1 MRKASLIFIL
11 AVVVIDM
18 LGIGLAYPILPRLIQ
33 ELIGG
38 DASHAAYVFGVLAAV
53 YAAMQFLFAP
63 LMGALS
69 DRFGRRPVILIALVG
84 LAVDYLILA
93 FAPNIWWF
101 AVGRVLSGIC
111 GATFTTAG
119 AYMADVTPP
128 EKRAANFGLIG
139 AAFGFG
145 FIIGPVVGG
154 LLGGIDLHL
163 AGLTIPG
170 IRLPFVAAAALT
182 FLNMLFGLFVLPESL
197 APENRR
203 AFQVRQ
209 ANPVGALLE
218 LKRYPSVFVLI
229 VIIVL
234 AQMTVRVSETT
245 WVLYTSYRYAWDAF
259 MTGLSLTAV
268 GVVFIVGQGV
278 MTRVVLK
285 WWGERGT
292 ILVGLTIAPIAL
304 TLYGLAWEGW
314 MIYAIMPIGLIG
326 WTVAGPAVQGMI
338 SRAVPANEQGLLQ
351 GALGSIN
358 SLVSIFAPVLWT
370 GIFGYFVS
378 PAAPFIVP
386 GAAFFAAAFVFVII
400 RIIAQRQLGHDHAA
414 FKQPVA
420 APPVATNLTEGEPA
434 PPEAV

>member
-11 AVVVIDM
+11 TVVVIDM

-38 DASHAAYVFGVLAAV
+38 DASHAAYVYGLLAAV
-53 YAAMQFLFAP
+53 YALMQFLFAP

-69 DRFGRRPVILIALVG
+69 DRFGRRPVILIALGG
-84 LAVDYLILA
+84 LAIDYLILA

-101 AVGRVLSGIC
+101 AAGRVLSGIC

-145 FIIGPVVGG
+145 FIIGPVIGG
-154 LLGGIDLHL
+154 LLGGIDLHV
-163 AGLTIPG
+163 AGLLIPG
-170 IRLPFVAAAALT
+170 IRLPFVAAAGLT
-182 FLNMLFGLFVLPESL
+182 FLNMLFGIFVLPESL
-197 APENRR
+197 KLENRR
-203 AFQVRQ
+203 KFQIKQ
-209 ANPVGALLE
+209 ASPVGALRE
-218 LKRYPSVFVLI
+218 LKRYPSVLMLILI
-229 VIIVL
+229 VVL
-234 AQMTVRVSETT
+234 AQMAVRVSETT
-245 WVLYTSYRYAWDAF
+245 WVLYTTYRYGWDAF

-268 GVVFIVGQGV
+268 GVVFIIGQGV
-278 MTRVVLK
+278 MTRVILK
-285 WWGERGT
+285 LLGERGT
-292 ILVGLTIAPIAL
+292 VLWGLTIAPIAL
-304 TLYGLAWEGW
+304 TLYGLAWQGW
-314 MIYAIMPIGLIG
+314 MIYAIMPLGLIG

-358 SLVSIFAPVLWT
+358 SLVSIFAPVVWT

-378 PAAPFIVP
+378 DKAPFVLP
-386 GAAFFAAAFVFVII
+386 GAAFFAAALVFVFI
-400 RIIAQRQLGHDHAA
+400 RILAQMQLGHGHAA
-414 FKQPVA
+414 FTQPVA

>member
-1 MRKASLIFIL
+1 MRKASLVFIL

-33 ELIGG
+33 TFVGG
-38 DASHAAYVFGVLAAV
+38 DASQAAYVYGVLAAV
-53 YAAMQFLFAP
+53 YALMQFIFAP

-69 DRFGRRPVILIALVG
+69 DRFGRRPVLLIALTG

-145 FIIGPVVGG
+145 FIIGPVIGG
-154 LLGGIDLHL
+154 VLGGIDLHL
-163 AGLTIPG
+163 PFLTIPG
-170 IRLPFVAAAALT
+170 IRLPFLAAAGLT
-182 FLNMLFGLFVLPESL
+182 FLNMLFGIFVLPESL
-197 APENRR
+197 SPANRR
-203 AFQVRQ
+203 KFQLKQ
-209 ANPVGALLE
+209 ASPWGALLE
-218 LKRYPSVFVLI
+218 LKRYPTVLVLI
-229 VIIVL
+229 VIVVL
-234 AQMTVRVSETT
+234 AQMAVRVSETT
-245 WVLYTSYRYAWDAF
+245 WVLYTTYRYGWDTF

-268 GVVFIVGQGV
+268 GVVFIIGQGV
-278 MTRVVLK
+278 MTRVIVK
-285 WWGERGT
+285 WLGERNT
-292 ILVGLTIAPIAL
+292 IFWGLTIAPIAL
-304 TLYGLAWEGW
+304 TLYGLAWQGW
-314 MIYAIMPIGLIG
+314 MIYAIMPLGLIG

-338 SRAVPANEQGLLQ
+338 SRNVPPNEQGLLQ
-351 GALGSIN
+351 GALGSVN
-358 SLVSIFAPVLWT
+358 SLVSIFAPILWT

-378 PAAPFIVP
+378 EKAPFILP
-386 GAAFFAAAFVFVII
+386 GAAFFGAAIIFVFV
-400 RIIAQRQLGHDHAA
+400 RLLATWKLGHEM
-414 FKQPVA
+414 PVA
-420 APPVATNLTEGEPA
+420 YAPPVATNLTEGDPV